1 MQFVHLHL
9 HSEYSVLD
17 GMGKLKDYVAK
28 AIENDMP
35 AMAITD
41 HGNMFGVKEFFKVVK
56 KAEKETGKKL
66 KPIIG
71 CEVYFNPEG
80 RFAKRGKEN
89 QGANHLILLAKNLEG
104 YYNLVKIVS
113 VGWTEGYYYKPKID
127 REILEKYHENLICCS
142 ACLAGEVPQLIL
154 KENYAK
160 AEETALWFKNLFGED
175 YYFEIQNHKTEIAGL
190 SQEVFEAQQKVNE
203 SLYRLGAKLGI
214 KCVAT
219 NDCHFVNKEDG
230 PVHDHLICLTTNEL
244 VTNEKRLHYTQQ
256 EYMKT
261 AEEMAEINPG
271 HPEVISNTLEVA
283 EKVER
288 YSIDRDHVLPIF
300 PLPEGFTDSNDY
312 LRHLVYEGAK
322 MRYKDPAFIEK
333 HNVYERIDF
342 ELNTIKSMGFPDYF
356 LIVQDYI
363 KAARERDIWVGPGRG
378 SAAGSVVAYCLT
390 ITNMDPIKYDLL
402 FERFLNPDRISMPD
416 IDVDFEE
423 EKRSKVLD
431 YVEEKYGKDHVAHV
445 VTFGTM
451 ATKSAIKDVARVKNL
466 PLNISNA
473 LAKMVPAKFPDE
485 TVKEVNK
492 EGVEEEKTKSVPVN
506 FKNCLRLVPEFR
518 HEYEESSDPLVR
530 ETLHY
535 AEELEGT
542 VRNTGVHACAVII
555 GRDNLANF
563 IPLSIAKDKETGNAI
578 TVSQYEGSH
587 IEEVGMLKMD
597 FLGLKTLSILKEALR
612 NIKAHRGIDIDIE
625 AIPIDDEE
633 TFRLFGRGDTIA
645 TFQFESPGM
654 QKNLRELK
662 PTRFEDLIAM
672 NALYR
677 PGPIQYIP
685 SFIARKN
692 GREKITY
699 DIPEMEEILSETYG
713 VTVYQEQVMRLSQK
727 LAGFTKGQADGLRK
741 AMGKKLIDKMMEM
754 EELFIKGGVERG
766 HDKETLSKIWK
777 DWKEFAKYAFNK
789 SHSTCYAWVGYQTA
803 YLKAHYP
810 AEFMASNLTKNL
822 GNIEEI
828 TKFMDECKRMG
839 ITVLGPDVN
848 ASGINFTVTGD
859 REIRFGLAAIKGMGS
874 AIAKDIIDSAP
885 YSSIFD
891 FVERAGKVHASGGN
905 SLNRKALE
913 SLAYAGAFDSA
924 FPEIRRDQYFL
935 PNAKGETFIDLLVRF
950 LQNLGERKDECASLF
965 GDSDEGFKV
974 RTPDIPPIV
983 GEYNTLSF
991 LNKEKELVG
1000 MYISSHPLDAYRFEL
1015 ENFGTA
1021 NLSVVKEKVEKN
1033 EESETN
1039 MLVGGLITD
1048 ISKRI
1053 SQKSGR
1059 PFATITFEDFHTSMN
1074 FTLFGKD
1081 YEKFLSYLEVGNA
1094 LFLKIEMKLRYAS
1107 QKNVEPKIVRMA
1119 LLANVKENFLESF
1132 TIDVP
1137 SAKITPEFRKEFVAL
1152 LKENKGEANTPV
1164 VLKITDVEK
1173 GFSLTY
1179 NTKFKVEIT
1188 KDFLSMLEKYGLR
1201 YEGKFNTSLI

>member
-28 AIENDMP
+28 AIANDMP
-35 AMAITD
+35 AMALTD

-56 KAEKETGKKL
+56 DAEKKTGKTL

-80 RFAKRGKEN
+80 RFSKRGKED
-89 QGANHLILLAKNLEG
+89 QGANHLILLAKNLNG

-113 VGWTEGYYYKPKID
+113 IGYTEGYYYKPKID
-127 REILEKYHENLICCS
+127 REVLERYHKDLICCS
-142 ACLAGEVPQLIL
+142 ACIAGEIPQLIL
-154 KENYAK
+154 KGESER
-160 AEETALWFKNLFGED
+160 AEQTAQWFKNLFGED
-175 YYFEIQNHKTEIAGL
+175 YYFEIQNHRTEVPGL
-190 SQEVFEAQQKVNE
+190 SQEVFECQQVVNAE
-203 SLYRLGAKLGI
+203 LYRLSERLGI
-214 KCVAT
+214 KCIAT

-244 VTNEKRLHYTQQ
+244 VTTEKRLHYTQQ

-261 AEEMAEINPG
+261 AEEMAEINYG

-283 EKVER
+283 DKVER

-300 PLPEGFTDSNDY
+300 PLPDGFTDSNDY
-312 LRHLVYEGAK
+312 LKYLVYEGAK
-322 MRYKDPAFIEK
+322 ERYKDPKFVEEHK
-333 HNVYERIDF
+333 VYERIDF
-342 ELNTIKSMGFPDYF
+342 ELDTIKHMGFPDYF

-363 KAARERDIWVGPGRG
+363 KASRARDIWVGPGRG

-423 EKRSKVLD
+423 EKRSKVLE

-473 LAKMVPAKFPDE
+473 LAKMIPAKFPDE

-492 EGVEEEKTKSVPVN
+492 DGVEEVKTKTVAVN
-506 FKNCLRLVPEFR
+506 FDNCIRLIPEFK
-518 HEYEESSDPLVR
+518 HEYEDSSDPLVS

-535 AEELEGT
+535 ARELEGT

-578 TVSQYEGSH
+578 TVSQYEGSY

-597 FLGLKTLSILKEALR
+597 FLGLRTLSILKEALR
-612 NIKAHRGIDIDIE
+612 NIKSHRGLDIDIE
-625 AIPIDDEE
+625 SIPIDDQE
-633 TFRLFGRGDTIA
+633 TFKLFGRGDTIA

-654 QKNLRELK
+654 QKHLRELG

-677 PGPIQYIP
+677 PGPMQYIP

-699 DIPEMEEILSETYG
+699 EIPEMESILAETYG

-727 LAGFTKGQADGLRK
+727 LAGFTKGQADALRK
-741 AMGKKLIDKMMEM
+741 AMGKKLLSKMAEM
-754 EELFIKGGVERG
+754 EELFMKGGSERG
-766 HDKETLSKIWK
+766 HDKEILSKIWK

-789 SHSTCYAWVGYQTA
+789 SHSTCYAWIGYQTA

-810 AEFMASNLTKNL
+810 AEFMAANLTKNL
-822 GNIEEI
+822 GNIDEI

-839 ITVLGPDVN
+839 IRVLGPDVN

-859 REIRFGLAAIKGMGS
+859 KEIRFGLAAIKGMG
-874 AIAKDIIDSAP
+874 AIIAKDIIENAP
-885 YSSIFD
+885 YKDIFD
-891 FVERAGKVHASGGN
+891 FMERAGKNHGAGGN

-935 PNAKGETFIDLLVRF
+935 QNSKGETFIDSLIRF
-950 LQNLGERKDECASLF
+950 MQNLGNRADEAASLF

-974 RTPDIPPIV
+974 QTPEIPPIS
-983 GEYNTLSF
+983 GDYNTIAF

-1000 MYISSHPLDAYRFEL
+1000 MYISSHPLDAYKFEL
-1015 ENFGTA
+1015 ESFSNSSISELKDLA
-1021 NLSVVKEKVEKN
+1021 ERN
-1033 EESETN
+1033 EESDKEF
-1039 MLVGGLITD
+1039 LVGGLLTAVN
-1048 ISKRI
+1048 KRI

-1059 PFATITFEDFHTSMN
+1059 PFATITFEDFSSSMN

-1081 YEKFLSYLEVGNA
+1081 YEKFLQYLEVGNA
-1094 LFLKIEMKLRYAS
+1094 LMLKVERKKKFKEQHS
-1107 QKNVEPKIVRMA
+1107 VEPKIVKMV
-1119 LLANVKENFLESF
+1119 LLSNVKENFLASF
-1132 TIDVP
+1132 TIIV
-1137 SAKITPEFRKEFVAL
+1137 SSKMITTDFRKEFVNM
-1152 LKENKGEANTPV
+1152 LKENKGDGATPV
-1164 VLKITDVEK
+1164 VLKIVEAEK
-1173 GFSLTY
+1173 QFSLTY

-1188 KDFLSMLEKYGLR
+1188 KDFITTLEKMGLK
-1201 YEGKFNTSLI
+1201 YEGKFNASLM